1 MVDRRWLLAFDQTI
15 KLPVILL
22 CFCFCTFQIRTR
34 SLCNGN
40 WRIQSLG
47 ASWLLFC
54 RDLEK
59 TLVVFRNSDLLAFY
73 ASRPVRILGP
83 LLASDRNRSPPS

>member
-1 MVDRRWLLAFDQTI
+1 MNPYALATEIGGF
-15 KLPVILL
+15 
-22 CFCFCTFQIRTR
+22 
-34 SLCNGN
+34 
-40 WRIQSLG
+40 SLG

-54 RDLEK
+54 RHLVPA
-59 TLVVFRNSDLLAFY
+59 LVVFRNSELLAFY